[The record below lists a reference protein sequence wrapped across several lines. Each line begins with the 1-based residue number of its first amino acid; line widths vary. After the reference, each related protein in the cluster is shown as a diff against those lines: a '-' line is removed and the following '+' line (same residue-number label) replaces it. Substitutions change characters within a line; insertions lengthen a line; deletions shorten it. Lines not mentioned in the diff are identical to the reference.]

1 MLEELKER
9 GFYQQSTHPEE
20 MAERLEKDRACCYI
34 GFDPTADSMHVGH
47 LIPLMGLAHMQRG
60 GHRIIALMGGGTA
73 MIGDPSGKTEIR
85 KMLTE
90 EQLQFNIQGMLP
102 QFERFLDFSKDA
114 VLVNNAEW
122 LRDLNYIDFL
132 RDIGRHFSVNRMLS
146 FETYKV
152 RLDSGLS
159 FLEFNYQLLQA
170 YDFLELNRRY
180 DCILQMGG
188 DDQWAN
194 IISGTDLIR
203 RVERKDAFGWTYPLL
218 TTSSGKKMGKTE
230 KGAVWLDPKRTS
242 PYEYYQYWINTE
254 DDDVERFLS
263 LFTFLPMKEIRK
275 LGKLSGADIREA
287 KQRLAFETTAIVHGS
302 ENAHLAQQ
310 TAESLFS
317 GSKPAAGQDN
327 SNVPSTVIDP
337 ERISVGLGIF
347 DIFLETGL
355 CKSKGEARRLQAQGG
370 VYVNDQRIDDPEF
383 CLEESDL
390 QNREILLRAGKKRY
404 HRLILENQDQYG

>member
-1 MLEELKER
+1 MVEELKKR

-20 MAERLEKDRACCYI
+20 MAKRLEKDRVCCYI
-34 GFDPTADSMHVGH
+34 GFDPTADSMHIGH

-90 EQLQFNIQGMLP
+90 EQLQSNIEGMLP
-102 QFERFLDFSKDA
+102 QFECFLDFSEDA
-114 VLVNNAEW
+114 VMINNSEW
-122 LRDLNYIDFL
+122 LCDLNYIDFL
-132 RDIGRHFSVNRMLS
+132 RNIGRHFSVNRMLS

-203 RVERKDAFGWTYPLL
+203 RVEHKDAFGWTYPLL

-263 LFTFLPMKEIRK
+263 LFTFLPMKEVME

-287 KQRLAFETTAIVHGS
+287 KQRLALETTAIIHGI
-302 ENAHLAQQ
+302 ENARKAQQ
-310 TAESLFS
+310 ASESLFS
-317 GSKPAAGQDN
+317 GGKSVSGADN
-327 SNVPSTVIDP
+327 SNMPSTVINP

-370 VYVNDQRIDDPEF
+370 VYVNDQRIDDPDL
-383 CLEESDL
+383 CIEESDL
-390 QNREILLRAGKKRY
+390 KKGEILLRAGKKRY
-404 HRLILENQDQYG
+404 HRLIIRN

>member
-20 MAERLEKDRACCYI
+20 MAEHLEKDRACCYI

-90 EQLQFNIQGMLP
+90 EQLQSNIEGMLP
-102 QFERFLDFSKDA
+102 QFERFLDFSEDA

-180 DCILQMGG
+180 DCVLQMGG

-263 LFTFLPMKEIRK
+263 LFTFLPMKEIRE

-302 ENAHLAQQ
+302 ENAHQAQQ
-310 TAESLFS
+310 AAESLFS
-317 GSKPAAGQDN
+317 GSKPAAGLDN

-370 VYVNDQRIDDPEF
+370 VYVNDQRIDDPDF
-383 CLEESDL
+383 CLGESDL

-404 HRLILENQDQYG
+404 HRLILEN

>member
-1 MLEELKER
+1 
-9 GFYQQSTHPEE
+9 
-20 MAERLEKDRACCYI
+20 
-34 GFDPTADSMHVGH
+34 
-47 LIPLMGLAHMQRG
+47 
-60 GHRIIALMGGGTA
+60 
-73 MIGDPSGKTEIR
+73 
-85 KMLTE
+85 MLTE
-90 EQLQFNIQGMLP
+90 QQLQSNIEGMLP
-102 QFERFLDFSKDA
+102 QFERFLDFSENA
-114 VLVNNAEW
+114 VLANNAEW

-180 DCILQMGG
+180 DCVLQMGG

-263 LFTFLPMKEIRK
+263 LFTFLSMKEIRE
-275 LGKLSGADIREA
+275 LGELSGADIREA
-287 KQRLAFETTAIVHGS
+287 KRRLAFETTAIVHGGK
-302 ENAHLAQQ
+302 NAHQAQQ
-310 TAESLFS
+310 AAESLFS
-317 GSKPAAGQDN
+317 GSKSAAGQDKL
-327 SNVPSTVIDP
+327 NVPSTVIDT

-370 VYVNDQRIDDPEF
+370 VYVNDQRIDDPDF
-383 CLEESDL
+383 FLGESDL

-404 HRLILENQDQYG
+404 HRLILEN

>member
-90 EQLQFNIQGMLP
+90 EQLQSNIEGMLP
-102 QFERFLDFSKDA
+102 QFERFLDFSEDA

-180 DCILQMGG
+180 DCVLQMGG

-263 LFTFLPMKEIRK
+263 LFTFLPMKEIRE

-302 ENAHLAQQ
+302 ENAHQAQQ
-310 TAESLFS
+310 AAESLFS
-317 GSKPAAGQDN
+317 GSKPATGQDN

-370 VYVNDQRIDDPEF
+370 VYVNDQRIDDPDF
-383 CLEESDL
+383 CLGESDL

-404 HRLILENQDQYG
+404 HRLILEN

>member
-90 EQLQFNIQGMLP
+90 EQLQSTIEGMLP
-102 QFERFLDFSKDA
+102 QFERFLDFSEDA

-180 DCILQMGG
+180 NCILQMGG

-263 LFTFLPMKEIRK
+263 LFTFLPMKEIRE

-302 ENAHLAQQ
+302 ENAHQAQQ
-310 TAESLFS
+310 AAESLFS
-317 GSKPAAGQDN
+317 GSISDADQDN
-327 SNVPSTVIDP
+327 SNVPGTIIGP

-383 CLEESDL
+383 CLGESDL

-404 HRLILENQDQYG
+404 HRLTLEN

>member
-1 MLEELKER
+1 M
-9 GFYQQSTHPEE
+9 
-20 MAERLEKDRACCYI
+20 
-34 GFDPTADSMHVGH
+34 
-47 LIPLMGLAHMQRG
+47 
-60 GHRIIALMGGGTA
+60 
-73 MIGDPSGKTEIR
+73 
-85 KMLTE
+85 
-90 EQLQFNIQGMLP
+90 
-102 QFERFLDFSKDA
+102 
-114 VLVNNAEW
+114 VNNAEW

-146 FETYKV
+146 FETYKL

-263 LFTFLPMKEIRK
+263 LFTFLPMNEVRE
-275 LGKLSGADIREA
+275 LGKLRGADIRKA

-302 ENAHLAQQ
+302 ENAHQAQLA
-310 TAESLFS
+310 AESLFT
-317 GSKPAAGQDN
+317 GSKSTAGADN

-370 VYVNDQRIDDPEF
+370 VYVNEQRIDDPEF

>member
-20 MAERLEKDRACCYI
+20 MAEHLEKDRACCYI

-90 EQLQFNIQGMLP
+90 EQLLSNIQGMLP
-102 QFERFLDFSKDA
+102 QFECFLDFSEDA
-114 VLVNNAEW
+114 VMVNNAEW

-180 DCILQMGG
+180 NCILQMGG

-263 LFTFLPMKEIRK
+263 LFTFLPMKEIRE

-310 TAESLFS
+310 AAESLFA
-317 GSKPAAGQDN
+317 GSKSAAGQDN

-370 VYVNDQRIDDPEF
+370 VYVNDQRIDDPDF
-383 CLEESDL
+383 CLGESDL

-404 HRLILENQDQYG
+404 HRLILEN

>member
-34 GFDPTADSMHVGH
+34 GFDPTANSMHVGH

-90 EQLQFNIQGMLP
+90 EQLQSNIEGMLP
-102 QFERFLDFSKDA
+102 QFERFLDFSEDA

-180 DCILQMGG
+180 DCVLQMGG

-263 LFTFLPMKEIRK
+263 LFTFLPMKEIRE

-302 ENAHLAQQ
+302 ENAHQAQQ
-310 TAESLFS
+310 AAESLFS
-317 GSKPAAGQDN
+317 GSKPTAGQDN

-370 VYVNDQRIDDPEF
+370 VYVNDQRIDDPDF
-383 CLEESDL
+383 CLGESDL

-404 HRLILENQDQYG
+404 HRLILEN

>member
-1 MLEELKER
+1 
-9 GFYQQSTHPEE
+9 
-20 MAERLEKDRACCYI
+20 
-34 GFDPTADSMHVGH
+34 
-47 LIPLMGLAHMQRG
+47 
-60 GHRIIALMGGGTA
+60 
-73 MIGDPSGKTEIR
+73 
-85 KMLTE
+85 
-90 EQLQFNIQGMLP
+90 MLP
-102 QFERFLDFSKDA
+102 QFERFLDFSEDA
-114 VLVNNAEW
+114 MLINNAEW

-263 LFTFLPMKEIRK
+263 LFTFLPMKEVME
-275 LGKLSGADIREA
+275 LGKLSGADIRVA
-287 KQRLAFETTAIVHGS
+287 KQRLALETTAIIHGS
-302 ENAHLAQQ
+302 ENARKAQQ
-310 TAESLFS
+310 ASESLFS
-317 GSKPAAGQDN
+317 GGKSVPDADN
-327 SNVPSTVIDP
+327 SNMPSTVINP

-370 VYVNDQRIDDPEF
+370 VYVNDQRIDDPDL

-390 QNREILLRAGKKRY
+390 KNGEILLRAGKKRY
-404 HRLILENQDQYG
+404 HRLIIRN